1 MLCKIIRPMHLTRFL
16 LVLLLGSPVA
26 FAAVKDM
33 VVLDLFHMTRNTDGS
48 HERGYEYSFGDW
60 EGGKK
65 VAQVPEKGLIVNLA
79 GSKGGVGE
87 NRGLDFRKHSLARL
101 TFIIGNR
108 NQAESFG
115 FSLVDKDGTDHSWD
129 VSLKDRPKGAM
140 LNPLIDLTKPS
151 REEKPGKTPG
161 LDLKKLKSWQIKGNY
176 QDAPIEILIIKV
188 TAVSE

>member
-1 MLCKIIRPMHLTRFL
+1 MHPARYL
-16 LVLLLGSPVA
+16 LAILFCGIPAV
-26 FAAVKDM
+26 AAVKDL
-33 VVLDLFHMTRNTDGS
+33 VVLDLFHMTRTTDGRY
-48 HERGYEYSFGDW
+48 ERGYEYSFGDW

-65 VAQVPEKGLIVNLA
+65 VVQIHEKGLLINLV

-115 FSLVDKDGTDHSWD
+115 LSLVDKDGTDHSWN
-129 VSLKDRPKGAM
+129 VNLKDRTRGTT
-140 LNPLIDLTKPS
+140 LNPLIDLSKPD

-176 QDAPIEILIIKV
+176 QEAPIEILFLKI